1 MAALQGV
8 TPTTVTETVPSEGI
22 NGLMIPPAEA
32 PDVWEACC
40 HVVPNATGAVYRWV
54 REVGQALTGS
64 KTVNDEFA
72 DSDFETLGAEAT
84 PATVG
89 DFHLYADEVA
99 VSGSRM
105 SPLSALA
112 SIDRRLRKRIQK
124 DAFALFSGASNHSNF
139 TGAAF
144 TVEKFIDANMTFAAQ
159 NPTNL
164 RTVFVGSS
172 GQLTQIVKNM
182 VNLAGGGLVMSTG
195 TEVFT
200 APKVRGYLGAFNG
213 AEIYRSEVPAA
224 DASND
229 VGGFISC
236 AEIGQVIDGEWQP
249 GCGIGVAFWWVP
261 RAARQRV
268 EERTGEKL
276 VVSARYGV
284 AITAP
289 HNVRKVTTLNA

>member
-1 MAALQGV
+1 MAALAGV
-8 TPTTVTETVPSEGI
+8 TPTTVTETVPSESI

-32 PDVWEACC
+32 PDVWEAVC

-54 REVGQALTGS
+54 REVGAALTGS
-64 KTVNDEFA
+64 KTVNDEFT
-72 DSDFETLGAEAT
+72 DHDFETLGAEAT

-89 DFHLYADEVA
+89 DYHLYADEVE
-99 VSGSRM
+99 VSGSR
-105 SPLSALA
+105 LSKQVVLA

-124 DAFALFSGASNHSNF
+124 DAFALFSGATNHSNY
-139 TGAAF
+139 TGLAF
-144 TVEKFIDANMTFAAQ
+144 TVERFVLSNMAFAAQ
-159 NPTNL
+159 NPTNA
-164 RTVFVGSS
+164 RTAFVGSA
-172 GQLTQIVKNM
+172 GQLAQIVSNM
-182 VNLAGGGLVMSTG
+182 VNLAGGGLVMNTG
-195 TEVFT
+195 ADVFT
-200 APKVRGYLGAFNG
+200 SRKVRGFLGEFNG

-236 AEIGQVIDGEWQP
+236 TEIGQVIEGEWQP
-249 GCGIGVAFWWVP
+249 GCGIGVAFWWAP
-261 RAARQRV
+261 RPASQRV